1 MSAGRRGS
9 GGDGEEGVL
18 ERRGGVWSKHVD
30 EREERGGGVT
40 KDFVNSSRIHE
51 FTFEAH
57 RFRKSKQEG
66 RPGWVLRKG
75 MKVAKTGAR
84 GGRGFGGEEVPAIP
98 QGANVFVIQS
108 GRPDRMIA
116 L

>member
-1 MSAGRRGS
+1 
-9 GGDGEEGVL
+9 
-18 ERRGGVWSKHVD
+18 
-30 EREERGGGVT
+30 
-40 KDFVNSSRIHE
+40 
-51 FTFEAH
+51 
-57 RFRKSKQEG
+57 
-66 RPGWVLRKG
+66 